1 MKIYLPIA
9 LFFTFSLLISLAFKK
24 PKPQPNLNAPI
35 GRLFFF
41 DTRLSINKTKS
52 CASCHDPQLAFTDG
66 YSTPTGALGDV
77 VRRNTPTIIN
87 LVDNETFNWADEN
100 IITLQQQ
107 SNIPLF
113 GKHPVEMGNDSL
125 NNNSL
130 QFIFQ
135 DKKYVPLLQQKK
147 ISTITWLMVK
157 NFIAEYVSL
166 LKFHNS
172 KYDLWKKGKIALSK
186 DEMAGKSLFFSDQLN
201 CRKCHSSN
209 DFDEPEFSRMNH
221 YQNIG
226 LYNIGKDSLYAND
239 DNGLQ
244 NETKDKDDI
253 GKFKIP
259 TLRNIAITA
268 PYFHDGSAASLGEV
282 IDNYARGGRLIDKGL
297 YAGDGKLH
305 PNKNQF
311 VDGFTI
317 TNKEKKQLICFL
329 QTLTDT
335 CYLADPFYNNPFKV
349 N

>member
-1 MKIYLPIA
+1 
-9 LFFTFSLLISLAFKK
+9 
-24 PKPQPNLNAPI
+24 
-35 GRLFFF
+35 
-41 DTRLSINKTKS
+41 
-52 CASCHDPQLAFTDG
+52 
-66 YSTPTGALGDV
+66 
-77 VRRNTPTIIN
+77 
-87 LVDNETFNWADEN
+87 
-100 IITLQQQ
+100 
-107 SNIPLF
+107 
-113 GKHPVEMGNDSL
+113 
-125 NNNSL
+125 
-130 QFIFQ
+130 
-135 DKKYVPLLQQKK
+135 
-147 ISTITWLMVK
+147 
-157 NFIAEYVSL
+157 
-166 LKFHNS
+166 
-172 KYDLWKKGKIALSK
+172 
-186 DEMAGKSLFFSDQLN
+186 MAGKSLFFSDQLN